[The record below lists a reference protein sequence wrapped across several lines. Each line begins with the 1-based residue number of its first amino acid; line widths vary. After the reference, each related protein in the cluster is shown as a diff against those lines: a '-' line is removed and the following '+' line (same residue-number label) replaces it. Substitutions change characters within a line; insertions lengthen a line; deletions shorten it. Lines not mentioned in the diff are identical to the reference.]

1 MGRVQPSFS
10 PRAQTATLRVFM
22 PDQLPIYEI
31 ERDIVARLK
40 TDRRLIL
47 SAPTGSGKSTQ
58 VPQMLLRH
66 GLLGDGQVVVLQPR
80 RLATRLLASRV
91 AQELDVQLGNEV
103 GYQIRFENVTSPQT
117 KIRFVTEGVLL
128 RQMIDDPKL
137 RGVSVLIF
145 DEFHER
151 HLYGDITLARALDL
165 QEQHRPDLNLMV
177 MSATLDI
184 DLLADYLSQRSS
196 GRESAH
202 SVSPESQSRLTSAGT
217 NQYSCSVLAS
227 EGRVFPVDIEYAAEP
242 GYVDKR
248 PIWEQA
254 AEAFSHYVGSGGEGD
269 VLVFMPGG
277 YEISQTI
284 EAIRH
289 TSESKG
295 FILLPLHGELSP
307 KDQDAAVARYGQ
319 RKVVVSTNVAE
330 TSLTIDGIRLVIDS
344 GLARIPRYDPYRGIN
359 TLLIEK
365 ISQSSADQRTGRA
378 GRTAPGVCMRL
389 WSREEHG
396 HRLVQELPE
405 IKRLDL
411 AEVVLTLKAAGVE
424 DLRKFRWLESPNEIS
439 LAHAEELLED
449 LGALGKM
456 GSAAA
461 PAASVSAPLTETD
474 SAQRRPN
481 VSDEASETTREGARA
496 PQLQITTIGRKML
509 AFPLHPRYSR
519 MLLAAHEYGCVHQA
533 CLVAALTQG
542 RDLLLRNVDRD
553 TNSLR
558 EDLLGEKASS
568 DFWIL
573 MRAWTYAAKN
583 QFRLDACRRLGIH
596 AVTARQ
602 VGPLFEQ
609 FIRIAEREGLDV
621 KPREVKDEALQ
632 KCILIGFS
640 DRVARRLDQGTLRCE
655 LVHNRRGV
663 LARESVVSRYLDSSS
678 SRRES
683 ALTSG
688 GKNEPAYAGCYG
700 LFVAAEVREVEGREV
715 NTILSLAT
723 AIEVDWLRELYPED
737 MESDLHVQF
746 DSTAKRVQAAEL
758 VKFRGLA
765 LSAKRVEPPPAD
777 MAAQLL
783 ADEIIAGRLPL
794 PNWDHGVEQWL
805 LRLRL
810 LCQHCPELQLP
821 PITEDDRKHI
831 IGQLCHGAVSYKDIK
846 EREVKPVVMS
856 WLSEA
861 QRGLLDKHAPER
873 LSLPNG
879 RTPKVAYEAT
889 GSPHIS
895 LRIQE
900 LYDVTQTPKIALG
913 RVPVLVHILTP
924 GMKPIQITQDL
935 ASFWREHY
943 PRIKSELQRKY
954 PKHLWR

>member
-1 MGRVQPSFS
+1 MADR
-10 PRAQTATLRVFM
+10 
-22 PDQLPIYEI
+22 LPIYDI
-31 ERDIVARLK
+31 ERDIIARLK
-40 TDRRLIL
+40 TSRRLIL

-66 GLLGDGQVVVLQPR
+66 GLLGDGQVVILQPR

-91 AQELDVQLGNEV
+91 AQELGVQLGNEV

-117 KIRFVTEGVLL
+117 KIRFETEGVLL

-165 QEQHRPDLNLMV
+165 QEQHRPDLNLIV
-177 MSATLDI
+177 MSATLDV
-184 DLLADYLSQRSS
+184 DLLANYLSRCSS
-196 GRESAH
+196 GRQSAH
-202 SVSPESQSRLTSAGT
+202 SSSQESQSRLTSAAT
-217 NQYSCSVLAS
+217 NNFNCSILSS
-227 EGRVFPVDIEYAAEP
+227 EGRVFPVDIKYAAQP
-242 GYVDKR
+242 SYTDKR
-248 PIWEQA
+248 PVWEQA

-344 GLARIPRYDPYRGIN
+344 GLARIPRYDPHRGIN

-365 ISQSSADQRTGRA
+365 ISQSSADQRAGRA

-389 WSREEHG
+389 WSRKEHG
-396 HRLVQELPE
+396 HRAVQELPE

-424 DLRKFRWLESPNEIS
+424 DLRKFRWLEPPDEQS
-439 LAHAEELLED
+439 LAHAEELLLD
-449 LGALGKM
+449 LGAL
-456 GSAAA
+456 
-461 PAASVSAPLTETD
+461 
-474 SAQRRPN
+474 QRRTD
-481 VSDEASETTREGARA
+481 VSPVSNQFPAQAEQTDGDRLEACPT
-496 PQLQITTIGRKML
+496 QITPIGRKML

-519 MLLAAHEYGCVHQA
+519 MLLAAQEYGCVHQA

-573 MRAWTYAAKN
+573 MRAWTYAANN

-609 FIRIAEREGLDV
+609 FLRIIKDEGLDV
-621 KPREVKDEALQ
+621 KSREVKDEALQ
-632 KCILIGFS
+632 RCILIGFS

-663 LARESVVSRYLDSSS
+663 LARESAVQHS
-678 SRRES
+678 
-683 ALTSG
+683 T
-688 GKNEPAYAGCYG
+688 

-723 AIEVDWLRELYPED
+723 AIDVDWLRELYPED
-737 MESDLHVQF
+737 LESDLQVQF
-746 DSTAKRVQAAEL
+746 DSTTKRVQAAEL
-758 VKFRGLA
+758 LKFRGLA
-765 LSAKRVEPPPAD
+765 LSAKRVDPPPAD
-777 MAAQLL
+777 TAAQLL

-794 PNWDHGVEQWL
+794 PNWDHNVEQWL

-821 PITEDDRKHI
+821 SITEDDRRHI

-856 WLSEA
+856 WLSGA

-873 LSLPNG
+873 LTLPNG

-889 GSPHIS
+889 GLPHIS

-924 GMKPIQITQDL
+924 GMKPIQVTQDL